1 MRQLRCRE
9 PTNANPTVTG
19 FDQEAT
25 MPISTS
31 LIITRLKSDLLQF
44 AVLTVYLYVCLS
56 AIILYKITIVGS
68 SGDGFWPFG
77 LPALKALLLA
87 KFILLGHA
95 VHLGDRYSD
104 RRIINVI
111 ASKALLYLALLI
123 ALSILEEV
131 VVGLIHGRTAAASL
145 SDLLGKAP
153 QILAT
158 SFIMLLVL
166 IPYLASREISSAFE
180 GGLWRKLLE
189 KRSGLQS
196 RNASRGNT

>member
-1 MRQLRCRE
+1 
-9 PTNANPTVTG
+9 
-19 FDQEAT
+19 
-25 MPISTS
+25 MPINAS
-31 LIITRLKSDLLQF
+31 LMITRLKSDLLQF
-44 AVLTVYLYVCLS
+44 AVLAVYLYVCLS

-153 QILAT
+153 QIFAT
-158 SFIMLLVL
+158 SVIMLLVL

-196 RNASRGNT
+196 RNASHGNT

>member
-1 MRQLRCRE
+1 
-9 PTNANPTVTG
+9 
-19 FDQEAT
+19 
-25 MPISTS
+25 MPINAS
-31 LIITRLKSDLLQF
+31 LMITRLKSDLLQF
-44 AVLTVYLYVCLS
+44 AVLAVYLYVCLS

-123 ALSILEEV
+123 TLSILEEI
-131 VVGLIHGRTAAASL
+131 VVGLIHGRTIAASL

-153 QILAT
+153 QIFAT